1 MAIKD
6 WYKLTFQIESDLEEI
21 IIWQLNELG
30 IFSFSFEYLIKTE
43 NKKEVNI
50 WLPIDDW
57 GKTSRS
63 GFEKIISKLLNINDP
78 KNQFFDWSII
88 KEEDWLTSWKKYWA
102 PALVGNHLLILPCW
116 INLNEKFKDKQ
127 IIKIDPGAAFGTGS
141 HPSTY
146 LCLEKMENILF
157 TDKKVLDI
165 GSGSGILSVA
175 ARLLGAKEVCAV
187 DNDYLAIN
195 STNSNFQLNFG
206 NLKNLNT
213 YLGSFNEVILKN
225 QLKQFDFV
233 LCNILAEV
241 IKEMI
246 PNIYKCLRNNGEVI
260 FSGILNSQKDEIIQ
274 TLIKNDLNLLD
285 VSTRKDWACITAK
298 KPAIQP
304 KYKFFLWILF
314 NTFYC
319 VIFYFKIS
327 HIVLIDVKN
336 VFDRY

>member
-1 MAIKD
+1 METKD
-6 WYKLTFQIESDLEEI
+6 WYKLTFLIESDSEEI
-21 IIWQLNELG
+21 IIWKLNELG
-30 IFSFSFEYLIKTE
+30 IFSFSFEYLIKNE

-50 WLPIDDW
+50 WLPSNDW
-57 GKTSRS
+57 GESSKS
-63 GFEKIISKLLNINDP
+63 GLEKIICKLLKINAP
-78 KNQFFDWSII
+78 NKYFFDWSLI
-88 KEEDWLTSWKKYWA
+88 KQEDWLTSWKKYWA
-102 PALVGNHLLILPCW
+102 PELVGNHFLILPCW
-116 INLNEKFKDKQ
+116 IDLNEKFKDKQ

-146 LCLEKMENILF
+146 LCLEKMENILLS
-157 TDKKVLDI
+157 DKRVLDI

-260 FSGILNSQKDEIIQ
+260 FSGILNSQKDEIIKI
-274 TLIKNDLNLLD
+274 LIQNNLKLLE
-285 VSTRKDWACITAK
+285 VSIRKDWACISAQKTSN
-298 KPAIQP
+298 P
-304 KYKFFLWILF
+304 
-314 NTFYC
+314 T
-319 VIFYFKIS
+319 
-327 HIVLIDVKN
+327 
-336 VFDRY
+336 

>member
-1 MAIKD
+1 METKD
-6 WYKLTFQIESDLEEI
+6 WYKLTFLIDSDSEEI
-21 IIWQLNELG
+21 IIWKLNELG
-30 IFSFSFEYLIKTE
+30 IFSFSFEYLIKNE

-57 GKTSRS
+57 DESSRS
-63 GFEKIISKLLNINDP
+63 SFEKIIIKLLNINPP
-78 KNQFFDWSII
+78 KNKFFEWSII

-102 PALVGNHLLILPCW
+102 PELIGNHFLILPCW
-116 INLNEKFKDKQ
+116 ININKKFKDKQ

-157 TDKKVLDI
+157 SDKKVLDI

-195 STNSNFQLNFG
+195 STKSNFQLNFG
-206 NLKNLNT
+206 DLNNLNT

-225 QLKQFDFV
+225 QLEQFDFV

-241 IKEMI
+241 IKGMI

-260 FSGILNSQKDEIIQ
+260 FSGILNSQKDEIIKI
-274 TLIKNDLNLLD
+274 LIQHDLKLLD
-285 VSTRKDWACITAK
+285 VSTRKDWACISAQKASNST
-298 KPAIQP
+298 
-304 KYKFFLWILF
+304 
-314 NTFYC
+314 
-319 VIFYFKIS
+319 
-327 HIVLIDVKN
+327 
-336 VFDRY
+336 

>member
-1 MAIKD
+1 MMSQS
-6 WYKLTFQIESDLEEI
+6 TIES
-21 IIWQLNELG
+21 
-30 IFSFSFEYLIKTE
+30 K

-50 WLPIDDW
+50 WLPIDEWDESS
-57 GKTSRS
+57 KSDL
-63 GFEKIISKLLNINDP
+63 EKKISKLLNINDP
-78 KNQFFDWSII
+78 NNQFFDWSII

-102 PALVGNHLLILPCW
+102 PELVGNNFLILPCW
-116 INLNEKFKDKQ
+116 INLSKKFKDKQ

-146 LCLEKMENILF
+146 LCLEKMENSLF
-157 TDKKVLDI
+157 SDKKVLDI

-213 YLGSFNEVILKN
+213 YLGSFDEVFLKN

-241 IKEMI
+241 IKGMI
-246 PNIYKCLRNNGEVI
+246 PNIYKCLRNKGEVI
-260 FSGILNSQKDEIIQ
+260 FSGILNSQKDEIIK
-274 TLIKNDLNLLD
+274 ILNQNNLKLLD
-285 VSTRKDWACITAK
+285 VSTRKDWACISAQKVANFTNA
-298 KPAIQP
+298 
-304 KYKFFLWILF
+304 
-314 NTFYC
+314 
-319 VIFYFKIS
+319 
-327 HIVLIDVKN
+327 
-336 VFDRY
+336 

>member
-6 WYKLTFQIESDLEEI
+6 WYKLTFLIESDSEEM
-21 IIWQLNELG
+21 IIWKLNELG
-30 IFSFSFEYLIKTE
+30 IFSFSFEYLIKNE

-50 WLPIDDW
+50 WLPVDDW
-57 GKTSRS
+57 GESSRCD
-63 GFEKIISKLLNINDP
+63 FEKIISKLLNINAP

-102 PALVGNHLLILPCW
+102 PELVGNHLLILPCW
-116 INLNEKFKDKQ
+116 MNLNEKFKDKK

-146 LCLEKMENILF
+146 LCLEKMENIF
-157 TDKKVLDI
+157 FSDKKILDI

-175 ARLLGAKEVCAV
+175 ARLLGAKEVYAV

-195 STNSNFQLNFG
+195 STKSNFQLNFG
-206 NLKNLNT
+206 DLNNLNT

-225 QLKQFDFV
+225 QLTQFDFV

-241 IKEMI
+241 IKGMI

-260 FSGILNSQKDEIIQ
+260 FSGILNSQKDEIIKI
-274 TLIKNDLNLLD
+274 LIQNDLKLLD
-285 VSTRKDWACITAK
+285 VSTRKDWACISAQKASNPT
-298 KPAIQP
+298 
-304 KYKFFLWILF
+304 
-314 NTFYC
+314 
-319 VIFYFKIS
+319 
-327 HIVLIDVKN
+327 
-336 VFDRY
+336 

>member
-1 MAIKD
+1 MSIKD
-6 WYKLTFQIESDLEEI
+6 WYKLTFQIEGDLEDI
-21 IIWQLNELG
+21 IIWKLNELG
-30 IFSFSFEYLIKTE
+30 IFSFSFEYLIKNQ

-50 WLPIDDW
+50 WLPIDAWD
-57 GKTSRS
+57 KNSRS
-63 GFEKIISKLLNINDP
+63 EFEKSFSKLLNINVS
-78 KNQFFDWSII
+78 KNQFFKWIII

-102 PALVGNHLLILPCW
+102 PELIGNHFLILPCW

-157 TDKKVLDI
+157 SDKKVLDI
-165 GSGSGILSVA
+165 GSGSGILSIA
-175 ARLLGAKEVCAV
+175 AILRGAKEVCAV

-206 NLKNLNT
+206 NLNNLNT

-225 QLKQFDFV
+225 QLKQFDLV

-246 PNIYKCLRNNGEVI
+246 PNIYKCLTNNGEVI
-260 FSGILNSQKDEIIQ
+260 FSGILNSQKDEIIKILMQ
-274 TLIKNDLNLLD
+274 NNLKLLD
-285 VSTRKDWACITAK
+285 VSSRKNWACISAQK
-298 KPAIQP
+298 ASKLP
-304 KYKFFLWILF
+304 
-314 NTFYC
+314 
-319 VIFYFKIS
+319 
-327 HIVLIDVKN
+327 
-336 VFDRY
+336 

>member
-1 MAIKD
+1 METKD
-6 WYKLTFQIESDLEEI
+6 WYKLTFLIESDSEEI
-21 IIWQLNELG
+21 IIWKLNELG
-30 IFSFSFEYLIKTE
+30 IFSFSFEYLIKNE

-57 GKTSRS
+57 DESSRS
-63 GFEKIISKLLNINDP
+63 GFEKIISKLLNINPP
-78 KNQFFDWSII
+78 KNKFFEWSII
-88 KEEDWLTSWKKYWA
+88 KDEDWLTSWKKYWA
-102 PALVGNHLLILPCW
+102 PELVGNHFLILPCW
-116 INLNEKFKDKQ
+116 INLNKKFKDKQ

-146 LCLEKMENILF
+146 LCLEKMENIVF
-157 TDKKVLDI
+157 SDKKVLDI

-213 YLGSFNEVILKN
+213 YLGPFNEVILKN

-260 FSGILNSQKDEIIQ
+260 FSGILISQKDEIIKI
-274 TLIKNDLNLLD
+274 LIQNNLKLLD
-285 VSTRKDWACITAK
+285 VSTRKDWVCISAQKVSNLT
-298 KPAIQP
+298 
-304 KYKFFLWILF
+304 
-314 NTFYC
+314 
-319 VIFYFKIS
+319 
-327 HIVLIDVKN
+327 
-336 VFDRY
+336 

>member
-1 MAIKD
+1 MKTKD
-6 WYKLTFQIESDLEEI
+6 WYKLTFLIESDSEEI
-21 IIWQLNELG
+21 IIWKLNDLG
-30 IFSFSFEYLIKTE
+30 IFSFSFEYLIKNE

-50 WLPIDDW
+50 WLPVVDW
-57 GKTSRS
+57 CESSRC
-63 GFEKIISKLLNINDP
+63 GFEKIISKLLNINP
-78 KNQFFDWSII
+78 TKNQFFDWSII

-102 PALVGNHLLILPCW
+102 PELVGNHFLILPCW

-146 LCLEKMENILF
+146 LCLEKMESILF
-157 TDKKVLDI
+157 SDKKVLDI

-213 YLGSFNEVILKN
+213 YLGFFNEVILKN

-260 FSGILNSQKDEIIQ
+260 FSGILNSQKDEIIKI
-274 TLIKNDLNLLD
+274 LIQNDLKLLD
-285 VSTRKDWACITAK
+285 VSTRKDWACICAQKTS
-298 KPAIQP
+298 
-304 KYKFFLWILF
+304 
-314 NTFYC
+314 NST
-319 VIFYFKIS
+319 
-327 HIVLIDVKN
+327 
-336 VFDRY
+336 

>member
-1 MAIKD
+1 METKD
-6 WYKLTFQIESDLEEI
+6 WYKLTFLIESDSEEI
-21 IIWQLNELG
+21 IIWKLNELG
-30 IFSFSFEYLIKTE
+30 IFSFSFEYLIKNE
-43 NKKEVNI
+43 NQKEVNI
-50 WLPIDDW
+50 WLPVDDW
-57 GKTSRS
+57 GESSRCD
-63 GFEKIISKLLNINDP
+63 FEKIISKLLYINAP
-78 KNQFFDWSII
+78 ENEFFDWSII
-88 KEEDWLTSWKKYWA
+88 KEEDWLTSWKKYWK
-102 PALVGNHLLILPCW
+102 PELVGNYLLILPCW
-116 INLNEKFKDKQ
+116 INLDKKFKDKR

-146 LCLEKMENILF
+146 LCLEKMENSLF
-157 TDKKVLDI
+157 FDKKVLDI

-246 PNIYKCLRNNGEVI
+246 PNIYNCLRNNGEVI
-260 FSGILNSQKDEIIQ
+260 FSGILNSQKDEIIKI
-274 TLIKNDLNLLD
+274 LIQNDLKLLD
-285 VSTRKDWACITAK
+285 VSTRKDWACISAQKAGDPT
-298 KPAIQP
+298 
-304 KYKFFLWILF
+304 
-314 NTFYC
+314 
-319 VIFYFKIS
+319 
-327 HIVLIDVKN
+327 
-336 VFDRY
+336 

>member
-1 MAIKD
+1 METKD
-6 WYKLTFQIESDLEEI
+6 WYKLTFLIESDSEEI
-21 IIWQLNELG
+21 IIWKLNELG
-30 IFSFSFEYLIKTE
+30 IFSFSFEYLIKNE

-50 WLPIDDW
+50 WLPVDDW
-57 GKTSRS
+57 GESSRCD
-63 GFEKIISKLLNINDP
+63 FEKIISKLLNINAP

-102 PALVGNHLLILPCW
+102 PELVGNHLLILPCW
-116 INLNEKFKDKQ
+116 MNLNEKFKDKK

-146 LCLEKMENILF
+146 LCLEKMENIF
-157 TDKKVLDI
+157 FSDKKILDI

-175 ARLLGAKEVCAV
+175 ARLLGAKEVYAV

-195 STNSNFQLNFG
+195 STKSNFQLNFG
-206 NLKNLNT
+206 DLNNLNT

-241 IKEMI
+241 IKGMI

-260 FSGILNSQKDEIIQ
+260 FSGILNSQKDEIIKI
-274 TLIKNDLNLLD
+274 LIQNDLKLLD
-285 VSTRKDWACITAK
+285 VSTRKDWACISAQKASNPT
-298 KPAIQP
+298 
-304 KYKFFLWILF
+304 
-314 NTFYC
+314 
-319 VIFYFKIS
+319 
-327 HIVLIDVKN
+327 
-336 VFDRY
+336 

>member
-6 WYKLTFQIESDLEEI
+6 WYKLTFLIESDSEEM
-21 IIWQLNELG
+21 IIWKLNELG
-30 IFSFSFEYLIKTE
+30 IFSFSFEYLIKNE
-43 NKKEVNI
+43 NKKKVNI
-50 WLPIDDW
+50 WLPINEWDNN
-57 GKTSRS
+57 SRS
-63 GFEKIISKLLNINDP
+63 DFEKIICKLLNICDS
-78 KNQFFDWSII
+78 KNQFFDWNII

-102 PALVGNHLLILPCW
+102 PELVGNHFLILPCW

-157 TDKKVLDI
+157 SDKKVLDI

-195 STNSNFQLNFG
+195 STKSNFQLNFG
-206 NLKNLNT
+206 NLNKLNT

-225 QLKQFDFV
+225 QLEQFDFV

-241 IKEMI
+241 IKGMI

-260 FSGILNSQKDEIIQ
+260 FSGILNSQKDEIIKI
-274 TLIKNDLNLLD
+274 LIQHDLKLLD
-285 VSTRKDWACITAK
+285 VSTRKDWACISAQKASNST
-298 KPAIQP
+298 
-304 KYKFFLWILF
+304 
-314 NTFYC
+314 
-319 VIFYFKIS
+319 
-327 HIVLIDVKN
+327 
-336 VFDRY
+336 

>member
-6 WYKLTFQIESDLEEI
+6 WYKLTFLIESDSEEI
-21 IIWQLNELG
+21 IIWKLNELG
-30 IFSFSFEYLIKTE
+30 IFSFSFEYLIKNE
-43 NKKEVNI
+43 NKKAVNI
-50 WLPIDDW
+50 WLPVDDW
-57 GKTSRS
+57 RESSRCD
-63 GFEKIISKLLNINDP
+63 FEKIISKLLNINAP

-102 PALVGNHLLILPCW
+102 PELVGNHFLILPCW
-116 INLNEKFKDKQ
+116 INLNKKFKDKQ

-146 LCLEKMENILF
+146 LCLEKMENIF
-157 TDKKVLDI
+157 FSDKKILDI

-195 STNSNFQLNFG
+195 STKSNFQLNFG
-206 NLKNLNT
+206 NLNKLNT

-225 QLKQFDFV
+225 QLEQFDFV

-241 IKEMI
+241 IKGMI

-260 FSGILNSQKDEIIQ
+260 FSGILNSQKDEIIKI
-274 TLIKNDLNLLD
+274 LIQNDLKLLD
-285 VSTRKDWACITAK
+285 VSTRKDWACISAQKASNPT
-298 KPAIQP
+298 
-304 KYKFFLWILF
+304 
-314 NTFYC
+314 
-319 VIFYFKIS
+319 
-327 HIVLIDVKN
+327 
-336 VFDRY
+336 